1 MIAQKTLSDSVVLR
15 GMGLHSG
22 EEVTVELIPAEPDSG
37 ILFVSSDTGRD
48 HVVQADPANVVSTD
62 RSTVLGRDG
71 VRIRTVEH
79 LMAAFYCEGVTN
91 CRVAVSASELPAL
104 DGSAAP
110 FIEAIRSV
118 GCVDQEAPSQV
129 VRVTSPTLVEQ
140 GSSLI
145 AVSPSEEF
153 SVTFVVS
160 YPETPVGVQIS
171 EFAEGRDDFAQ
182 AIAPARTL
190 GFSWEIG
197 ELLSRGLAQGAS
209 LECAVVADH
218 SRYLTD
224 LRFADEVARHKILDT
239 VGDLYLMGFPQMRVV
254 CVRSGHRL
262 NNALCRKLLS
272 EGLIEN
278 SESSQSRQAQ

>member
-1 MIAQKTLSDSVVLR
+1 MATQKTLKDSVVLR
-15 GMGLHSG
+15 GIGLHTG
-22 EEVTVELIPAEPDSG
+22 IEVTAQLSPADPDSG
-37 ILFVSSDTGRD
+37 IAFVRSDVEGDNVILANPT
-48 HVVQADPANVVSTD
+48 NVVSTD
-62 RSTVLGRDG
+62 RSTVLGFNG
-71 VRIRTVEH
+71 VCIHTVEH
-79 LMAAFYCEGVTN
+79 VMAALYSEGITN
-91 CRVAVSASELPAL
+91 CRITVSAGELPIL

-110 FIEAIRSV
+110 FVEAIR
-118 GCVDQEAPSQV
+118 V

-145 AVSPSEEF
+145 AVSPSDVF

-160 YPETPVGVQIS
+160 YLGTPVGVQIS
-171 EFAEGRDDFAQ
+171 EFTEGVDDFAQ

-190 GFSWEIG
+190 GFSWEVE

-218 SRYLTD
+218 SGYLTD

-239 VGDLYLMGFPQMRVV
+239 VGDLYLLGVPRMRVV

-262 NNALCRKLLS
+262 NNELCRKLLS
-272 EGLIEN
+272 EGLIDC
-278 SESSQSRQAQ
+278 SR